1 MNHELVTIDSHF
13 SHHIAF
19 VNDIR
24 LHYVMGGQGDPVVL
38 LHGWPQTW
46 YAWRKVMPALA
57 EHYTIIVP
65 DMRGLGDS
73 DKPATG
79 YDKQTVADDI
89 YQLIRQLGFQR
100 IFLVGHDMG
109 GPVGYAYAAAHRED
123 VRRFVFIESLLPGIG
138 YEQMIRESN
147 NWHHR
152 FNVTR
157 DLAEALVAGKER
169 IFLSWFYRQDAYNP
183 TAISEA
189 DIDEY
194 VRCYTAPGGMR
205 AAFEYYRA
213 MLQDAEQNKEHA
225 KTKFTM
231 PVLAIGGDR
240 FIGNLVLT
248 EMQQVAENVRGSI
261 IQDCKHW
268 VAEEHPHT
276 LSQQLLAFFGEEN
289 GQDEQ

>member
-1 MNHELVTIDSHF
+1 MNDTTQFDSTF
-13 SHHIAF
+13 THHTAV

-38 LHGWPQTW
+38 LHGWPETW

-57 EHYTIIVP
+57 HQYTVIAP

-79 YDKQTVADDI
+79 YDKSTVADDI
-89 YQLIRQLGFQR
+89 YQLVRQLGFQR

-109 GPVGYAYAAAHRED
+109 GPVAYAYAAAHPQD

-138 YEQMIRESN
+138 YEQMVRESN

-157 DLAEALVAGKER
+157 DLAEALVAGKEK

-183 TAISEA
+183 TTISEA

-194 VRCYTAPGGMR
+194 VRCYIVPGGMR

-225 KTKFTM
+225 KTKLTM

-240 FIGNLVLT
+240 AVGNLVVT
-248 EMQQVAENVRGSI
+248 EMQQVASFVRGSI
-261 IQDCKHW
+261 IKDCKHW
-268 VAEEHPHT
+268 VAEEHPDT
-276 LSQQLLAFFGEEN
+276 LSQQLLAFFGEETR
-289 GQDEQ
+289 

>member
-1 MNHELVTIDSHF
+1 MNTPTEFDSIF
-13 SHHIAF
+13 THHTAT

-24 LHYVMGGQGDPVVL
+24 LHYVMGGQGDPIVL

-57 EHYTIIVP
+57 ERYTVIVP

-123 VRRFVFIESLLPGIG
+123 VCRFVFIESLLPGIG

-157 DLAEALVAGKER
+157 DLAEALVTGKER
-169 IFLSWFYRQDAYNP
+169 IFLSWFYRQDAYNS

-194 VRCYTAPGGMR
+194 VRCYSAPGGMR

-225 KTKFTM
+225 QIKLTM

-240 FIGNLVLT
+240 FVGDLVIA
-248 EMQQVAENVRGSI
+248 EMQQVAKNVRGSI
-261 IQDCKHW
+261 IKDCKHW
-268 VAEEHPHT
+268 VAEEHPDV

-289 GQDEQ
+289 RQDEQ